1 MTRYYKGNRNGCRST
16 WTSCVGGGPER
27 GERRNYLFRGWLGP
41 ESINAADD
49 YSQPCLRKGFT
60 IIGLTSATSSD

>member
-1 MTRYYKGNRNGCRST
+1 MTRYYKGNRNGGRST

-49 YSQPCLRKGFT
+49 YSQPCLRNGFT
-60 IIGLTSATSSD
+60 IISLTSATSSD